1 MTSVSN
7 KQHSAKT
14 GGWIHYLFKQHE
26 RWENVEKNVEEL
38 KKLLIKIR
46 VHRLIKHCDSGN

>member
-7 KQHSAKT
+7 KQHSAKI

-26 RWENVEKNVEEL
+26 RWENVEKNVEKSWKNNKGAQANKTL
-38 KKLLIKIR
+38 R
-46 VHRLIKHCDSGN
+46 QR